1 MTRTRADGHQPRHEG
16 KEGHDG
22 NDRAQF
28 SPTGTANSSGGGSDA
43 TPNSVGERR
52 RMRRRG
58 AIAPSEPPALDIS
71 VIRYC
76 SARWLS
82 VRDDARVVDGASDGE
97 PSTRRAHENGPV
109 SPSKTP
115 EEMARIRKE
124 REEHDGLVIAT
135 LSPSMIRM
143 HHQLINQGAGGLP
156 ELAQHMSKSTRAHGT
171 PVPGGEKS
179 AKGSPLLL
187 LSPMANV
194 LPRFG
199 NLGGTPMGSVSPS
212 RMSQWSP
219 SSVCMSPMAGAR
231 LEVGGVME
239 ASITPLA
246 DTRRRAAKVSSWWTG
261 QDPYP
266 SRRPASR
273 ASVKALLGS
282 DEGWKVFVRP
292 GDKDAGEAG
301 EATVASSGSRR
312 LRAPPS
318 PPASVP
324 SSSASSLPTAGA
336 KRSWMS
342 RAKGLL
348 LFSSRASVDSNL
360 SGPTQDEHAGVRV
373 GETGGRELET
383 GGKKRGSQREATM
396 VFRVVHAEGVQYRK
410 APSGKRVWRRKWWD
424 TKKRQ
429 AGPNFGDLVFASKVE
444 GNWIQVAG
452 SNAGRK
458 HPHGY
463 WLPIVGDASVP
474 LLEVKEILG
483 AYTDSQPQREED
495 TKRKGSG
502 WNPLLS
508 ARSCVLSAD
517 RSAVHFPAGQTGVAM
532 AEAGFDGGRHVTV
545 LRILAMDVQAYI
557 GVMPLPEDAQMV
569 NSAHLGLFG
578 FAVGAGSESHHKS
591 GSGKTPATT
600 PLSGLTRKP
609 VTPSL
614 SGGTGP
620 ALLSE
625 QHKRWATK
633 ESPISGAT
641 SPVAD
646 SRADSVVDDQISR
659 HESWVRV
666 WLEGTLGHFVPAFKA
681 GDQVALLLD
690 MEARTLDYYVN
701 TRFKGRITSQLPA
714 GPLYPA
720 VGSHQL
726 AKQGTCFAAS
736 FNVDFQV
743 SPNGHTIT
751 YTI

>member
-1 MTRTRADGHQPRHEG
+1 M
-16 KEGHDG
+16 
-22 NDRAQF
+22 
-28 SPTGTANSSGGGSDA
+28 
-43 TPNSVGERR
+43 
-52 RMRRRG
+52 
-58 AIAPSEPPALDIS
+58 
-71 VIRYC
+71 
-76 SARWLS
+76 
-82 VRDDARVVDGASDGE
+82 
-97 PSTRRAHENGPV
+97 
-109 SPSKTP
+109 
-115 EEMARIRKE
+115 
-124 REEHDGLVIAT
+124 VIAT

-156 ELAQHMSKSTRAHGT
+156 ELAQHMSTSTRAHGT
-171 PVPGGEKS
+171 PLPGREKS

-199 NLGGTPMGSVSPS
+199 SLGGTPMGSVSPS
-212 RMSQWSP
+212 RMSQRSP

-239 ASITPLA
+239 ASVTPLA

-261 QDPYP
+261 EDPYLP
-266 SRRPASR
+266 RRPASR
-273 ASVKALLGS
+273 ASVKVLLGR
-282 DEGWKVFVRP
+282 DEGWKVCVRP
-292 GDKDAGEAG
+292 GEKDAGEAG
-301 EATVASSGSRR
+301 QARQLPVASSGSRR

-318 PPASVP
+318 PPAASVP

-373 GETGGRELET
+373 AETGGRELET

-463 WLPIVGDASVP
+463 WLPIVGDESVP

-483 AYTDSQPQREED
+483 AYMDSQPQLEQD

-517 RSAVHFPAGQTGVAM
+517 RCAVHFPAGQTGVAM

-545 LRILAMDVQAYI
+545 VRILAMDVQAYI

-569 NSAHLGLFG
+569 SSAHLGLFG
-578 FAVGAGSESHHKS
+578 FAVGAGSDSHHKS

-600 PLSGLTRKP
+600 PQSGLTREP
-609 VTPSL
+609 VTLSPSA
-614 SGGTGP
+614 GAGP
-620 ALLSE
+620 ALLSK
-625 QHKRWATK
+625 QDKRK

-641 SPVAD
+641 SPVAH
-646 SRADSVVDDQISR
+646 SWADSVVGDQSSR

-666 WLEGTLGHFVPAFKA
+666 WLEGTLGHFVPAFRA

-701 TRFKGRITSQLPA
+701 TRFKARITSQLPA

-736 FNVDFQV
+736 FNVDFQL
-743 SPNGHTIT
+743 SPDGHTIT
-751 YTI
+751 YTM